1 MRIQKVGLRPTV
13 FIVRICFS
21 LREVF
26 INSCRIY
33 ETLMLIFLQQ
43 LSQLVFVYLHMKN
56 LILLLLSFS
65 IYSSVSAQN
74 QTEKKVAITEKE
86 LFSKVANLDSSL
98 FSAYNAKNLDLMKT
112 YFTLD
117 LEWYQDNG
125 GLLDYE
131 KVFSNFQSIFNRD
144 YNLTRNLI
152 KESLE
157 VHPIEGYGAIE
168 IGKHQF
174 KHIENGKLEIGTFK
188 FLMIWK
194 NENGNWKITR
204 VISYDH

>member
-1 MRIQKVGLRPTV
+1 MV
-13 FIVRICFS
+13 
-21 LREVF
+21 
-26 INSCRIY
+26 
-33 ETLMLIFLQQ
+33 
-43 LSQLVFVYLHMKN
+43 
-56 LILLLLSFS
+56 LLLSIF
-65 IYSSVSAQN
+65 IYSNALAQN
-74 QTEKKVAITEKE
+74 QNERKVANTQIE
-86 LFSKVANLDSSL
+86 LFNKLANLDSSL
-98 FSAYNAKNLDLMKT
+98 FAAYNSKNLNLMKT
-112 YFTLD
+112 YFTKD

-125 GLLDYE
+125 GLIDFE

-144 YNLTRNLI
+144 YDLKRNLI

-194 NENGNWKITR
+194 NDNGNWKISR

>member
-1 MRIQKVGLRPTV
+1 
-13 FIVRICFS
+13 
-21 LREVF
+21 
-26 INSCRIY
+26 
-33 ETLMLIFLQQ
+33 
-43 LSQLVFVYLHMKN
+43 MKN
-56 LILLLLSFS
+56 LILLLLTFTICKSGF
-65 IYSSVSAQN
+65 AQIQDEIKVETT
-74 QTEKKVAITEKE
+74 QTA
-86 LFSKVANLDSSL
+86 LFNKIANLDSSL
-98 FSAYNAKNLDLMKT
+98 FEAYNLKNLDLMKT
-112 YFTLD
+112 YFTKD

-125 GLLDYE
+125 GLIDFE

-144 YNLTRNLI
+144 YDLKRNLI

-174 KHIENGKLEIGTFK
+174 KHIENGKLEFGTFK

-194 NENGNWKITR
+194 NDNGNWKISR

>member
-1 MRIQKVGLRPTV
+1 MV
-13 FIVRICFS
+13 
-21 LREVF
+21 
-26 INSCRIY
+26 
-33 ETLMLIFLQQ
+33 
-43 LSQLVFVYLHMKN
+43 
-56 LILLLLSFS
+56 LLLSIF
-65 IYSSVSAQN
+65 IYSNALAQN
-74 QTEKKVAITEKE
+74 QNERKVANTQIE
-86 LFSKVANLDSSL
+86 LFNKVANLDSSL
-98 FSAYNAKNLDLMKT
+98 FAAYNSKNLNLMKT
-112 YFTLD
+112 YFTKD

-125 GLLDYE
+125 GLIDFE

-144 YNLTRNLI
+144 YDLKRNLI

-194 NENGNWKITR
+194 NDNGNWKISR

>member
-1 MRIQKVGLRPTV
+1 MLDFFYCQS
-13 FIVRICFS
+13 FS
-21 LREVF
+21 QA
-26 INSCRIY
+26 SY
-33 ETLMLIFLQQ
+33 IFL
-43 LSQLVFVYLHMKN
+43 LYLHMKN
-56 LILLLLSFS
+56 LILLLLTLTICTSGFE
-65 IYSSVSAQN
+65 
-74 QTEKKVAITEKE
+74 QTQDKIKVETTQTA
-86 LFSKVANLDSSL
+86 LFNKIANLDSSL
-98 FSAYNAKNLDLMKT
+98 FEAYNSKNLDLMKT
-112 YFTLD
+112 YFTKD

-125 GLLDYE
+125 GLLDFE

-144 YNLTRNLI
+144 YDLKRNLI
-152 KESLE
+152 IESLE

-194 NENGNWKITR
+194 NDNGNWKISR

>member
-1 MRIQKVGLRPTV
+1 M
-13 FIVRICFS
+13 
-21 LREVF
+21 
-26 INSCRIY
+26 
-33 ETLMLIFLQQ
+33 
-43 LSQLVFVYLHMKN
+43 FVYLHMKN
-56 LILLLLSFS
+56 LILLFLSFLM
-65 IYSSVSAQN
+65 YSRVSAQN
-74 QTEKKVAITEKE
+74 QAGKKVAITEKE

-98 FSAYNAKNLDLMKT
+98 FAAYNTKNLDLMKT
-112 YFTLD
+112 YFTKD

-125 GLLDYE
+125 GLIGYE
-131 KVFSNFQSIFNRD
+131 KVFSNFQSIFNREYD
-144 YNLTRNLI
+144 LTRNLI

-194 NENGNWKITR
+194 NDNGNWKITR

>member
-1 MRIQKVGLRPTV
+1 
-13 FIVRICFS
+13 
-21 LREVF
+21 
-26 INSCRIY
+26 
-33 ETLMLIFLQQ
+33 
-43 LSQLVFVYLHMKN
+43 MKN
-56 LILLLLSFS
+56 LILLAFAFL
-65 IYSSVSAQN
+65 ICTSAFAQSQN
-74 QTEKKVAITEKE
+74 QRKVATAQTA
-86 LFSKVANLDSSL
+86 LFNKVASLDSSL
-98 FSAYNAKNLDLMKT
+98 FAAYNSKNLDLMKT
-112 YFTLD
+112 YFTSD

-125 GLLDYE
+125 GLIDFD

-144 YNLTRNLI
+144 YDLKRYLI

-194 NENGNWKITR
+194 NDKGNWKISR

>member
-1 MRIQKVGLRPTV
+1 
-13 FIVRICFS
+13 
-21 LREVF
+21 
-26 INSCRIY
+26 
-33 ETLMLIFLQQ
+33 
-43 LSQLVFVYLHMKN
+43 MKN
-56 LILLLLSFS
+56 LFLFLITFAIS
-65 IYSSVSAQN
+65 IIAFAQIPI
-74 QTEKKVAITEKE
+74 EKKVAETQTA
-86 LFSKVANLDSSL
+86 LFNKVANLDSSL
-98 FSAYNAKNLDLMKT
+98 FAAYNSKNLDLMKT
-112 YFTLD
+112 YFTTD

-125 GLLDYE
+125 GLIDFE

-144 YNLTRNLI
+144 YDLKRNLI

-168 IGKHQF
+168 IGNHQF

-194 NENGNWKITR
+194 NDNGNWKISR

>member
-1 MRIQKVGLRPTV
+1 MP
-13 FIVRICFS
+13 FS
-21 LREVF
+21 LSISVSWA
-26 INSCRIY
+26 SCI
-33 ETLMLIFLQQ
+33 
-43 LSQLVFVYLHMKN
+43 FVYLRMKN
-56 LILLLLSFS
+56 FMLFLLAFT
-65 IYSSVSAQN
+65 IYASAFAQSQN
-74 QTEKKVAITEKE
+74 ERKVANTQIE
-86 LFSKVANLDSSL
+86 LFKKVANLDSLL
-98 FSAYNAKNLDLMKT
+98 FAAYNSKNVDLMKT
-112 YFTLD
+112 YFTKD

-125 GLLDYE
+125 GLIGFE
-131 KVFSNFQSIFNRD
+131 KVFENFNSIFNRD
-144 YNLTRNLI
+144 YDLKRSLI

-194 NENGNWKITR
+194 NDNGNWKISR